1 MTRWLLRSVTLAVL
15 IAAGY
20 WLWNIFF
27 PNPEHVIRKRFEA
40 IARTASFST
49 RESGIAKFDNA
60 TRLAAFCAVCLITT
74 PGLGFAAVAAFGLLA
89 SLAPPAP
96 PREPATAAA

>member
-1 MTRWLLRSVTLAVL
+1 MTHTQVKVSSGRRRWRILTRVGAFLLLAVL

-40 IARTASFST
+40 IARTGPPQDFG
-49 RESGIAKFDNA
+49 EFLK
-60 TRLAAFCAVCLITT
+60 LALKKLT
-74 PGLGFAAVAAFGLLA
+74 GG
-89 SLAPPAP
+89 
-96 PREPATAAA
+96 